1 MEKGRTMK
9 VAVIGGS
16 GFIGSVLVSR
26 LRGKADVRIV
36 DIATPPQTSRD
47 LEFVRADVTLPDEI
61 RSALQGCDLIV
72 NLAAVHSDDV
82 RPLSRYDEVNVDGA
96 KNVCDAASALGV
108 NRILFTSSVAIY
120 GFPQGAPDETVP
132 ANPFNAYGRTKKAAE
147 VVYESWAAD
156 QPDERRLVIVRPTV
170 VFGPG
175 NRGNVYNLMKQVTRK
190 NFVLVGDGTNR
201 KSMAYVENVAAFL
214 EHLVFMPATAGT
226 AVYNYVD
233 KPDFSMNDLIS
244 KLRGA
249 LGLNPSPMVRLPYSV
264 GLAIGSAFDIA
275 AHLAGKTFP
284 ISRIRVQKFCLNTTF
299 TAELLKET
307 GFSPPV
313 SLDDAL
319 GRVAVH
325 EFGAAD

>member
-1 MEKGRTMK
+1 MIK
-9 VAVIGGS
+9 VALIGGS

-36 DIATPPQTSRD
+36 DIATPPQTSQEA
-47 LEFVRADVTLPDEI
+47 EFVCADVTRPDEI
-61 RSALQGCDLIV
+61 RAALQGYDLVV

-82 RPLSRYDEVNVDGA
+82 RPLSRYDDVNVDGA
-96 KNVCDAASALGV
+96 RNVCDAASSLGI

-120 GFPQGAPDETVP
+120 GFPQGAPDETAP

-147 VVYESWAAD
+147 VVYQNWAV
-156 QPDERRLVIVRPTV
+156 ERQSERHLVMVRPTV

-175 NRGNVYNLMKQVTRK
+175 NRGNVYNLMKQVTGK
-190 NFVLVGDGTNR
+190 SFVHVGDGANR

-214 EHLVFMPATAGT
+214 EHLIFMPATPGT

-233 KPDFSMNDLIS
+233 KPDFSMNELIS

-249 LGLNPSPMVRLPYSV
+249 LGLNPSPMVRLPYPV
-264 GLAIGSAFDIA
+264 GLAIGSAFDVVA
-275 AHLAGKTFP
+275 RLSGKTFP

-299 TAELLKET
+299 TADKFRET
-307 GFSPPV
+307 GFFPPV
-313 SLDDAL
+313 PLEEAL

-325 EFGAAD
+325 EFGARD